1 MEDVGEVRQAAIAL
15 LARREHSRRELAHK
29 LRQRG
34 AGGELIAEALDALAA
49 EGLQSDDR
57 FTESFITA
65 RRARGFGALR
75 IRAELRERGIDTD
88 LIERHMHE
96 MADPLEQVEEVRRK
110 RFGPE
115 LPTDFKEQARQS
127 RFLQYRGFSA
137 EQIRRLFR
145 SEWD

>member
-1 MEDVGEVRQAAIAL
+1 VEDSEEVRQAAIAL
-15 LARREHSRRELAHK
+15 LARREHSRRELEQK

-34 AGGELIAEALDALAA
+34 AGEELIAEALDALAA
-49 EGLQSDDR
+49 EGLQSDAR
-57 FTESFITA
+57 YTESFITA

-75 IRAELRERGIDTD
+75 IRAQLRERGVDD
-88 LIERHMHE
+88 VLIEHHMSE
-96 MADPLEQVEEVRRK
+96 MADCLEQLEEVRRK

-115 LPTDFKEQARQS
+115 LPKDFKEQARQS

-145 SEWD
+145 TEWD